1 MEQNLKQ
8 TLRGKNAV
16 PINLKRTLT
25 GFKPEIRFVMLPC
38 LNGPKS

>member
-25 GFKPEIRFVMLPC
+25 VK
-38 LNGPKS
+38 KSGKKLIL